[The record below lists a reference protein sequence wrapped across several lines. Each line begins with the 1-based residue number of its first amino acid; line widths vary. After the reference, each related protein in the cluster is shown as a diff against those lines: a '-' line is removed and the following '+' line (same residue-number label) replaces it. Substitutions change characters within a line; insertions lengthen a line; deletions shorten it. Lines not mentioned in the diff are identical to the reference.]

1 MMTTHGNR
9 SISLPLAFAAALS
22 LVLDSGVA
30 GAEAAAPAVAKKVPA
45 ATAAVATITEAP
57 AKAAAVESYKIDP
70 EHSSVVFQVEHVG
83 AGITVGGFFRGIA
96 GSFMV
101 GKKQA
106 DNAVKV
112 EIDTDAVYS
121 GVQKR
126 DLHLKSPD
134 FLNVKQF
141 PKITF
146 ASTKVVNAGKA
157 VTVTGD
163 LTLHGVTKPVTVRL
177 LKVGAA
183 NDPWGNFRTGYLG
196 ELTIKRSE
204 FGVAGMPGGVGEK
217 LKLTIAIEGIRQK

>member
-1 MMTTHGNR
+1 MLDVGEPVDPIGSEGAFEHAAVHEVVQVGDGLADGEEHLVHVELAAEQHGDDLGGR
-9 SISLPLAFAAALS
+9 ARHGA
-22 LVLDSGVA
+22 G
-30 GAEAAAPAVAKKVPA
+30 GAEFGEAVLVVVRELGHARRDPA
-45 ATAAVATITEAP
+45 ER
-57 AKAAAVESYKIDP
+57 ESVRRQDQRIGR
-70 EHSSVVFQVEHVG
+70 E
-83 AGITVGGFFRGIA
+83 
-96 GSFMV
+96 
-101 GKKQA
+101 
-106 DNAVKV
+106 V

-204 FGVAGMPGGVGEK
+204 YGVAGMPGGVGEK